1 MYRGN
6 VNRYKQNKVM
16 LSSPGEILLAL
27 YDGAIRFCHQ
37 ARVAIEEK
45 DPAVKGQRIGSVMAI
60 LTELS
65 ATLDH
70 NAAPELCEN
79 LSRLYDYLID
89 RLQKASMNLDLEALD
104 EVTNHLQRLRE
115 TWAEAI
121 RVAAQEEAAAK
132 IESGEQMK
140 ASGTV

>member
-1 MYRGN
+1 MYQGN

-27 YDGAIRFCHQ
+27 YDGAIRFCRQ

-45 DPAVKGQRIGSVMAI
+45 NPAEKGQKIGSVMAI

-70 NAAPELCEN
+70 DRAPDLCEN
-79 LSRLYDYLID
+79 LARLYDYLID
-89 RLQKASMNLDLEALD
+89 RLQFASINLDTEALD
-104 EVTNHLQRLRE
+104 EVTQHLERLRE

-121 RVAAQEEAAAK
+121 RVAAQEEAAQP
-132 IESGEQMK
+132 SEQPMK

>member
-1 MYRGN
+1 MYQGN

-27 YDGAIRFCHQ
+27 YDGAIRFCRQ
-37 ARVAIEEK
+37 ARVAIEQK
-45 DPAVKGQRIGSVMAI
+45 NPAEKGQKIGSVMAI

-70 NAAPELCEN
+70 DRAPDLCEN
-79 LSRLYDYLID
+79 LARLYDYLID
-89 RLQKASMNLDLEALD
+89 RLQFASINLDTEALD
-104 EVTNHLQRLRE
+104 EVTKHLERLRE

-121 RVAAQEEAAAK
+121 RVAAQEEAQEPAN
-132 IESGEQMK
+132 EQMK
-140 ASGTV
+140 ASGSV

>member
-1 MYRGN
+1 MYQGN

-27 YDGAIRFCHQ
+27 YDGAIRFCRQ
-37 ARVAIEEK
+37 ARTAIEEK
-45 DPAVKGQRIGSVMAI
+45 NPSEKGQRIGSVMAI
-60 LTELS
+60 LTELT

-70 NAAPELCEN
+70 DKAPELCDN
-79 LSRLYDYLID
+79 LARLYDYLID
-89 RLQKASMNLDLEALD
+89 RLQHASISLDLDALD
-104 EVTNHLQRLRE
+104 EVTRHLERLRE

-121 RVAAQEEAAAK
+121 RVAAQEEPQATD
-132 IESGEQMK
+132 EQLE

>member
-1 MYRGN
+1 MYQGN

-27 YDGAIRFCHQ
+27 YDGAIRFCRQ
-37 ARVAIEEK
+37 ARTAIEEK
-45 DPAVKGQRIGSVMAI
+45 NPSVKGQRIGSVMAI
-60 LTELS
+60 LTELT

-70 NAAPELCEN
+70 DKAPELCDN
-79 LSRLYDYLID
+79 LARLYDYLID
-89 RLQKASMNLDLEALD
+89 RLQHASISLDLDALD
-104 EVTNHLQRLRE
+104 EVTRHLERLRE

-121 RVAAQEEAAAK
+121 RVAAQEEPQATDDQL
-132 IESGEQMK
+132 E

>member
-37 ARVAIEEK
+37 AKTAIEEK

-70 NAAPELCEN
+70 EQAPELCEN
-79 LSRLYDYLID
+79 LSKLYDYLID

-104 EVTNHLQRLRE
+104 EVTQHLQRLRE

-121 RVAAQEEAAAK
+121 RVAAKEEAA
-132 IESGEQMK
+132 SQPNPGQMK

>member
-1 MYRGN
+1 MYQGN

-27 YDGAIRFCHQ
+27 YDGAIRFCRQ

-45 DPAVKGQRIGSVMAI
+45 NPAEKGQKIGSVMAI

-70 NAAPELCEN
+70 DRAPDLCEN
-79 LSRLYDYLID
+79 LARLYDYLID
-89 RLQKASMNLDLEALD
+89 RLQFASINLDTEALD
-104 EVTNHLQRLRE
+104 EVTQHLERLRE

-121 RVAAQEEAAAK
+121 RVAAQEEAQQTN
-132 IESGEQMK
+132 EQPMK

>member
-1 MYRGN
+1 MYQGN

-27 YDGAIRFCHQ
+27 YDGAIRFCRQ
-37 ARVAIEEK
+37 ARVAIEQK
-45 DPAVKGQRIGSVMAI
+45 NPAEKGQKIGSVMAI

-70 NAAPELCEN
+70 DQAPDLCEN
-79 LSRLYDYLID
+79 LARLYDYLID
-89 RLQKASMNLDLEALD
+89 RLQFASINLDTEALD
-104 EVTNHLQRLRE
+104 EVTKHLERLRE

-121 RVAAQEEAAAK
+121 RVAAQEEAQQPA
-132 IESGEQMK
+132 EEQMK

>member
-1 MYRGN
+1 MYQGN

-27 YDGAIRFCHQ
+27 YDGAIRFCRQ
-37 ARVAIEEK
+37 ARVASEEK
-45 DPAVKGQRIGSVMAI
+45 NPAEKGQKIGSVMAI

-70 NAAPELCEN
+70 DRAPDLCEN
-79 LSRLYDYLID
+79 LARLYDYLID
-89 RLQKASMNLDLEALD
+89 RLQFASINLDTEALD
-104 EVTNHLQRLRE
+104 EVTQHLERLRE

-121 RVAAQEEAAAK
+121 RVAAQEEAQQAT
-132 IESGEQMK
+132 EQPMK